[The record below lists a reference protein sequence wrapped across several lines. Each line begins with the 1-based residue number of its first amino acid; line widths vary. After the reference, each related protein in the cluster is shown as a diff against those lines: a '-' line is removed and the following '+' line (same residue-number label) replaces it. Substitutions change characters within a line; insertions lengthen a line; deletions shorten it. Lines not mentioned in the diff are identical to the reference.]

1 MNKETE
7 VAIESTACEDGCAWN
22 QDIDGFWATDC
33 GNYFMLEEGLP
44 SHNNMSFCCYCG
56 KKLKEAEFQEVA
68 D

>member
-7 VAIESTACEDGCAWN
+7 VAIESTACTWA

-56 KKLKEAEFQEVA
+56 KKLKEAEFDSREVA
-68 D
+68 N